1 MPPEVP
7 RKLRPS
13 TYKAWWDLHAW
24 AGVVASLVAYVM
36 FYFGA
41 WTLFYA
47 PLLNWQ
53 EPRGPVPTFAEVD
66 RVIDA
71 AIERGQVS
79 PTRVRI
85 FLPRERAPGFSAT
98 YSDEQGRRQ
107 HRLIERGGL
116 VEARSGVADFFYGMH
131 FLQPP
136 SAPGWL
142 YVAAG
147 LVAGSLLLVIVTG
160 TLIQMRQLV
169 AQLHQF
175 RPHKGVRVALSDA
188 HKVLGVFGLPFVAVY
203 AFSGAWLGLDSVL
216 APRLAQSVFAGNA
229 HAASVAQY
237 GPARPKVAPS
247 GTSAPRRPLAEL
259 LARAQR
265 EPLPLGVERHDA
277 NDCRSVHL
285 HHVGDRDG
293 TAEFQCGPSSVLLR
307 QRDASLV
314 APAHAPT
321 TWLTRLGE
329 VPYAVHFAELARW
342 PLRLLYALLT
352 LAGCGAILTGN
363 WLWLEGRAAHAGTK
377 VLQKLTV
384 GTVAGSLVASA
395 AMLGSTRLA
404 ESSALELWVFWGSWL
419 LVAVGCALQRVGVD
433 AWRRSLQLAGV
444 LFVATPVLGAARLG
458 RSERNPLLPGT
469 ELMDIALLAL
479 GLICFALSVT
489 LARRQGQ
496 RAACAQGGTEGT
508 VGVA

>member
-1 MPPEVP
+1 VP
-7 RKLRPS
+7 AKLRPS

-24 AGVVASLVAYVM
+24 AGVLASLVAYVM
-36 FYFGA
+36 FFFGT

-47 PLLNWQ
+47 PLSNWQ

-66 RVIDA
+66 HVIDT

-85 FLPRERAPGFSAT
+85 FLPRERAAGFAAT
-98 YSDEQGRRQ
+98 YSDGQGQRQ
-107 HRLIERGGL
+107 HRLIEHGGL
-116 VEARSGVADFFYGMH
+116 VEPRSGVADFFYGMH

-136 SAPGWL
+136 SAPKWL

-147 LVAGSLLLVIVTG
+147 LVAGLLLLVIVTG
-160 TLIQMRQLV
+160 TLIHLRQLV

-188 HKVLGVFGLPFVAVY
+188 HKVLGVVGLPFVAVY

-216 APRLAQSVFAGNA
+216 APRLAQSVFAGDER
-229 HAASVAQY
+229 AAGVAQY
-237 GPARPKVAPS
+237 GPTPPEVAPS
-247 GTSAPRRPLAEL
+247 GTSTPRRPLAEL

-265 EPLPLGVERHDA
+265 EPLPSSVDPHEA
-277 NDCRSVHL
+277 NDCRSVYL
-285 HHVGDRDG
+285 HHVNDREG
-293 TAEFQCGPSSVLLR
+293 TAEFHCGPNRVLLW
-307 QRDASLV
+307 QRDAALV

-329 VPYAVHFAELARW
+329 VPYALHFAEFARW
-342 PLRLLYALLT
+342 PLRLLYALLA

-377 VLQKLTV
+377 LLQKLTL

-404 ESSALELWVFWGSWL
+404 VSSALELWVFWASWL
-419 LVAVGCALQRVGVD
+419 SVAVACALER
-433 AWRRSLQLAGV
+433 AALAAFRRSLQLAAL

-458 RSERNPLLPGT
+458 GAGPKPLLPGA
-469 ELMDIALLAL
+469 ELVDLALLAL
-479 GLICFALSVT
+479 GVTCFVLNVALGRRHSKRTASTNREAGDAVG
-489 LARRQGQ
+489 LA
-496 RAACAQGGTEGT
+496 
-508 VGVA
+508 